1 MLVTPSCSSDNATAP
16 SANHKSGDYA
26 LYVGFAFVLIRPEGT
41 NSNTIPNWV
50 TRTEASVRRI
60 EAEYEGSAVRGRL
73 RGDRITENRRACAA
87 DTAPKHN
94 RIDAPQLM
102 CSGA

>member
-16 SANHKSGDYA
+16 SANHNSDDYA
-26 LYVGFAFVLIRPEGT
+26 LYVGFAFLLIRPEG
-41 NSNTIPNWV
+41 NKFDHDSQLGD
-50 TRTEASVRRI
+50 AYGAFVRRI

-73 RGDRITENRRACAA
+73 HGDRIMENRRACAA

-94 RIDAPQLM
+94 RIDAPQVM
-102 CSGA
+102 CSGS